1 MNTEKEPQEMKN
13 NKKKQDIGM
22 WIVYG
27 FSVGAI
33 IGLIFGDLVTGM
45 LIGMSLGVVI
55 GAIVNM

>member
-1 MNTEKEPQEMKN
+1 MNTEKDHQEMKN

-27 FSVGAI
+27 FSIGAI
-33 IGLIFGDLVTGM
+33 VGLIFGDLVTGM
-45 LIGMSLGVVI
+45 LIGISLGVVI

>member
-1 MNTEKEPQEMKN
+1 MNTEKDPQEMKN

-27 FSVGAI
+27 FGIGAI
-33 IGLIFGDLVTGM
+33 VGLIFSDLVTGM